1 MVKNPPANA
10 EDTRDVGLISGF
22 RRPPWRGNGNPL
34 QYSCL
39 ENSLDRGVWWAIVH
53 GVPELDTTEQ
63 LSLYAHMNPY
73 SKLLNLT
80 EVLGTLEHSS
90 ITIYH
95 KLSDLKES
103 TLVAHKS
110 LGID

>member
-1 MVKNPPANA
+1 M
-10 EDTRDVGLISGF
+10 DI
-22 RRPPWRGNGNPL
+22 
-34 QYSCL
+34 
-39 ENSLDRGVWWAIVH
+39 GVWWAIVY
-53 GVPELDTTEQ
+53 GITELDMTEQ
-63 LSLYAHMNPY
+63 LSMRTRINPY

-80 EVLGTLEHSS
+80 AVLGTLEHSS